1 MSHLI
6 LELILYLFLGSVILF
21 NPKSSLAATIKL
33 VIPPSV
39 KFNQEFNVEVYLE
52 TKSEKTIGTDLL
64 INYDPKNYTF
74 IKAIPGNL
82 YPVYHPAKIYSEKN
96 NIRYS
101 GTNNY
106 NNYKT
111 ANGLFTTLVFS
122 SKITTKP
129 EINLQWEKNKTNDTN
144 IIGVKG
150 EDLLITNPIISYSK
164 NLTNIL
170 KKNPETTNESVTTTG
185 VDQFGDVLGE
195 IDTPPTYQDTHSST
209 SNLLNSNY
217 PKVAGASTI
226 RRLTIFIVILASIC
240 LISLGFV
247 LFLIS
252 KKKREKEDQK

>member
-144 IIGVKG
+144 IIGIKG
-150 EDLLITNPIISYSK
+150 NDLLTNSPVISYSK
-164 NLTNIL
+164 NINIKPTEKVTNNNGPIDL
-170 KKNPETTNESVTTTG
+170 IESG
-185 VDQFGDVLGE
+185 EVLGE
-195 IDTPPTYQDTHSST
+195 TDTPPTYQNTHSSAPSLI
-209 SNLLNSNY
+209 SNNY
-217 PKVAGASTI
+217 PKVAGASII
-226 RRLTIFIVILASIC
+226 RRLIIFIVILASIC
-240 LISLGFV
+240 LISLGFI

-252 KKKREKEDQK
+252 KKKKEKEDKN